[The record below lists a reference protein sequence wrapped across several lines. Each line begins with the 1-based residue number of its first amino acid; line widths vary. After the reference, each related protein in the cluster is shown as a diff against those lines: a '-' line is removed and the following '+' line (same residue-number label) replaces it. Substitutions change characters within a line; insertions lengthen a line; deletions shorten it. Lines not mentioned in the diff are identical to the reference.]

1 MKPTA
6 PPSTN
11 DADVICP
18 ACQTPNGRFE
28 SFCSNCGSPIGPT
41 ATLDPMST
49 IQTEGF
55 LLRKALDRPLTPIVL
70 IGIWV
75 LFMPAGVMSAYL
87 AVYYIL
93 TQRGLANFVFFW
105 AFVLLTYIAS
115 VVLYRVT
122 KNYIARRRP
131 S

>member
-1 MKPTA
+1 
-6 PPSTN
+6 
-11 DADVICP
+11 
-18 ACQTPNGRFE
+18 
-28 SFCSNCGSPIGPT
+28 
-41 ATLDPMST
+41 MST

-55 LLRKALDRPLTPIVL
+55 LFRKALDRPPGLIVL

-87 AVYYIL
+87 AVYFIL
-93 TQRGLANFVFFW
+93 TQRGLANFIFFW
-105 AFVLLTYIAS
+105 AFVLLTYIAF

-122 KNYIARRRP
+122 RNYVATRRP